1 VRAFVLALQFLT
13 VVTLQPDLLA
23 GPEEMRRSRAW
34 YAPVGALLG
43 LMLAGAAWGLAHWLP
58 PLALA
63 ALLTVLWGALTRFL
77 HLDGLADSADA
88 LVHITTRERALEI
101 MKDSRVGTF
110 GVCAVT
116 GLMLVKFATL
126 ASLASLEP
134 ARLGPA
140 LVFVPALARS
150 LAALMGVLLPP
161 ARADGLGAAV
171 AGLSGPAAELASAL
185 AALALA
191 GLLAGRAGLVAAMA
205 VFAVGLV
212 LARCY
217 ARRLGGFTGDGLG
230 AAIELAEAAALL
242 TLTAA

>member
-1 VRAFVLALQFLT
+1 
-13 VVTLQPDLLA
+13 VVTLKSDLLA
-23 GPEEMRRSRAW
+23 GPKDMRRARAW
-34 YAPVGALLG
+34 YAVVGALLG
-43 LMLAGAAWGLAHWLP
+43 LMLAGAAWGLSPWLP

-88 LVHITTRERALEI
+88 LVHITSRERALEI

-110 GVCAVT
+110 GLCAVT
-116 GLMLVKFATL
+116 GLMLVKFAC
-126 ASLASLEP
+126 LASLEP
-134 ARLGPA
+134 ARLFPA
-140 LVFVPALARS
+140 LVFVPALGRA

-161 ARADGLGAAV
+161 ARAQGLGASM
-171 AGLSGPAAELASAL
+171 AGLSGPASELVAAL
-185 AALALA
+185 AAVALA
-191 GLLAGRAGLVAAMA
+191 GLLAGRAGLLAALV

-212 LARCY
+212 LARWY